1 MNTENVAFTY
11 VGAEYIIANLL
22 IALKRRKNRLFTS
35 LGELMD
41 LGSYIQQMSIE
52 KDINAAF
59 LISSDQI
66 ENATNGFSDYFE
78 YSRVNN
84 TICIKQQHC
93 VKDLESKFV
102 GYLPWEVTA
111 FLVTTI
117 DEFVKQMQ

>member
-1 MNTENVAFTY
+1 MNIENVAFTY

-41 LGSYIQQMSIE
+41 LGSYIRQMSIE

-66 ENATNGFSDYFE
+66 ENAVNSFSDYFE
-78 YSRVNN
+78 YNRVSN
-84 TICIKQQHC
+84 TICIKQHC
-93 VKDLESKFV
+93 VKNLESKFV